1 MRMLNRTQENIVFDV
16 IELINERFNDNKIE
30 HRIDYF
36 MIQNVSDILK
46 SCNLTGYD
54 DDRISKFFKEFGNDL
69 LPF

>member
-1 MRMLNRTQENIVFDV
+1 MRILNRTQENIVFDV
-16 IELINERFNDNKIE
+16 IELVNARFKDNKIE

-36 MIQNVSDILK
+36 MVQNLSDILN

-54 DDRISKFFKEFGNDL
+54 DDRISKFYKEFGNDL